1 MLEENEHTGAY
12 YFVAYLELAKINS
25 QEDPK
30 QVEIS
35 FTSLG
40 NVHSGK
46 ITEHGFNGCKIFLY
60 GDSFPMYMALIELTS
75 LTLVLPQC
83 WYNHGP
89 SIPIT
94 PRGYHLLVY

>member
-46 ITEHGFNGCKIFLY
+46 ITERGFNNYKIFLY

-94 PRGYHLLVY
+94 PRGYNILVY